1 MFRFILSVL
10 LSVALVFYVQ
20 AQDVENHPREQEAI
34 DFVTNWLN
42 LIEAQNVSDS
52 YTMVSDQFI
61 GSEAQWHE
69 NVIGDIES
77 LGSLIS
83 REFIRAVVY
92 IDPPSAQQKGL
103 YVAIEFD
110 SVYKQA
116 RKHFQYIMV
125 HSENGEP
132 FKINNRQVNVLALP
146 AEQ

>member
-1 MFRFILSVL
+1 MFRFILSTL
-10 LSVALVFYVQ
+10 LSVVLVFHVQ
-20 AQDVENHPREQEAI
+20 AQNAESHPREQEAI
-34 DFVTNWLN
+34 SFVTDWLN
-42 LIEAQNVSDS
+42 LIEDQNVSDS

-69 NVIGDIES
+69 SVTSDVES

-83 REFIRAVVY
+83 RKFIRSVAY
-92 IDPPSAQQKGL
+92 IDPPNAPQKGL
-103 YVAIEFD
+103 YVAIEFN

-116 RKHFQYIMV
+116 RKHFQYIIV

-146 AEQ
+146 AE